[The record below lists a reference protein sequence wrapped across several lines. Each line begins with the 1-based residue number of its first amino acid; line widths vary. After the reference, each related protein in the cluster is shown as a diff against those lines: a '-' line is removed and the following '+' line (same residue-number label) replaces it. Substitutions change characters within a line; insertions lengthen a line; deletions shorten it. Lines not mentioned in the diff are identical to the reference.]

1 MLSRALVIAL
11 GAAVYGMAAW
21 NGYAL
26 EMLWFPAVVLAAAWP
41 PRNGADLARCVQR
54 LRRRA

>member
-1 MLSRALVIAL
+1 VTRIFALAF
-11 GAAVYGMAAW
+11 GAAAYGVAVW

-26 EMLWFPAVVLAAAWP
+26 ELVWLPAVVLAAAWP
-41 PRNGADLARCVQR
+41 PRSGADPDVQR